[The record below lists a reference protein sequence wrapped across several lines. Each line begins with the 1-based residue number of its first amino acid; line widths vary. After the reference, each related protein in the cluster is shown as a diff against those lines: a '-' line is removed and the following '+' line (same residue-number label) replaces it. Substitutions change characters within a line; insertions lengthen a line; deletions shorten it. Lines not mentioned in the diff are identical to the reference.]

1 MKTLR
6 DKLTYANVVSTLCL
20 FLLLGGGAAYAAT
33 EMLPKN
39 SVGTKQLK
47 TGAVTPKKLSKAAKA
62 SLKGQVGP
70 KGATGAV
77 GTQGPRGPQGV
88 AGIALGYAYVEG
100 GGSVDAT
107 RSLNVTSANVGHP
120 ATGEYCFSGLSFAIR
135 SAVANPVN
143 VSPSPLGARVLPNS
157 NPGITASPCL
167 PGQTRVEIFNTTNNA
182 LTNSDFVVWFEK

>member
-6 DKLTYANVVSTLCL
+6 GKLSYANVVSTLCL

-39 SVGTKQLK
+39 SVGAKQLK

-62 SLKGQVGP
+62 SLKGKAGP
-70 KGATGAV
+70 KGAAGAT
-77 GTQGPRGPQGV
+77 GTQGPRGPEGA
-88 AGIALGYAYVEG
+88 AGIAPGYAYVESS
-100 GGSVDAT
+100 GSVDAT
-107 RSLNVTSANVGHP
+107 LSLNVTSANVARP
-120 ATGEYCFSGLSFAIR
+120 ATGEYCFSGLSFPIR
-135 SAVANPVN
+135 SALANPVN
-143 VSPSPLGARVLPNS
+143 VAPSPLGARVFPNS
-157 NPGITASPCL
+157 DPKVTPSPCL